1 MNKENK
7 RIGMS
12 RFLMGML
19 VYALVFLAVLAAG
32 LAIFW
37 DYMKAYENSRPM
49 VPVKEYMQSLTE
61 ERICDLGLDYIRQ
74 IDQNIQTEEQSR
86 AIVMDAIDRVTYAKK
101 AKASTETRQVFV
113 LRTGGTVIGE
123 FSIVAAG
130 EGKYGFTPWCLE
142 QESIDLSGLNLLGE
156 ACQITVPSD
165 HTVKVNG
172 YTLDG
177 SYVTEDKVPYDQI
190 AEYYDD
196 YELPYRLTYSVGPIL
211 GEIDVV
217 ITDPAGN
224 QVTFDE
230 HTDWTP
236 YFNNCTEAEV
246 SALDAFSEDFVAR
259 YVAFTGSNRNSR
271 YVYYNRLLS
280 CVVKDSDFANRLW
293 EAIEGL
299 EFGQSMGD
307 KIVSIVTHHR
317 IRLAEGR
324 YLCDLTY
331 EVDTTGGK
339 GVVRTAINAKLIVV
353 QTEAGL
359 KVEAMTVY

>member
-1 MNKENK
+1 MNKEIK
-7 RIGMS
+7 GTRMS

-19 VYALVFLAVLAAG
+19 IYALVFLAVLAAG

-74 IDQNIQTEEQSR
+74 IDQNIQSEEQSR

-113 LRTGGTVIGE
+113 LRTGGTIIGE

-142 QESIDLSGLNLLGE
+142 QESIDLSGLNLFGE

-165 HTVKVNG
+165 HTVTVNG
-172 YTLDG
+172 YTLDS

-196 YELPYRLTYSVGPIL
+196 YEIPYRVTYTVAPVL
-211 GEIDVV
+211 GEMDVV

-230 HTDWTP
+230 YTDWTP

-280 CVVKDSDFANRLW
+280 CVVKDSDFARRLW

-299 EFGQSMGD
+299 EFGQSMSD
-307 KIVSIVTHHR
+307 KIVSIATHHQV
-317 IRLAEGR
+317 RLEEGR
-324 YLCDLTY
+324 YLCDITY
-331 EVDTTGGK
+331 EVDTTGNK
-339 GVVRTAINAKLIVV
+339 GVVRTAINAKLIVA